1 MDIFLKRFT
10 KTRNKKLPKE
20 VQLRFLKLLHRLLN
34 NGYPLLSALES
45 IQWDKQMIEPA
56 TQITTA
62 LKNGLTIDKAFEQAT
77 FNHSITSYLYFVKA
91 NGDLL
96 GSIDKCIEMYEQRM
110 NYTKKFQ
117 QIVRYPFI
125 LLFIFSVLLYFIK
138 KSVLPSFVDLF
149 QTSTEAS
156 ATVNFSMMII
166 EFLGNLVVILLI
178 LVIIAI
184 FVWHVTK
191 KHVPIEKQ
199 MKLYNQ
205 VPIFRTFLKLQT
217 SFFFATHFS
226 NLLKT
231 GMSFKEILEHMTHQQ
246 KLPIIA
252 HYSTLMTTELTRG
265 LHITSLISQ
274 FAFLERQLTTI
285 FRNNADVQVLEKDLT
300 VYAGMLME
308 EIERKIIKA
317 ITFIQP
323 LFFIILASFI
333 IFIYITLMWP
343 MFQLIKTI

>member
-1 MDIFLKRFT
+1 MDIFPKRIT
-10 KTRNKKLPKE
+10 NKRNKNLPAD
-20 VQLRFLKLLHRLLN
+20 VQLRFLKLLHRLLT

-45 IQWDKQMIEPA
+45 IQWDKQMIGPA
-56 TQITTA
+56 TQIITG
-62 LKNGLTIDKAFEQAT
+62 LKDGLPIDKAFDKAC
-77 FNHSITSYLYFVKA
+77 FHHSITSYLFFVKA
-91 NGDLL
+91 NGDLQ
-96 GSIDKCIEMYEQRM
+96 GSIEKCIEMYEQRM
-110 NYTKKFQ
+110 NYTKRFQ
-117 QIVRYPFI
+117 QIMRYPLI

-156 ATVNFSMMII
+156 ATVAFSMKII
-166 EFLGNLVVILLI
+166 EILGNLAIM
-178 LVIIAI
+178 VIIFVI
-184 FVWHVTK
+184 VGLFVWYITK
-191 KHVPIEKQ
+191 QRVPIEKQ
-199 MKLYNQ
+199 IKIYNK

-226 NLLKT
+226 NLLRT
-231 GMSFKEILEHMTHQQ
+231 GMSFKEILKHMTQQQ

-285 FRNNADVQVLEKDLT
+285 FRKNVDMQALEKDLT
-300 VYAGMLME
+300 VYAGILME

-323 LFFIILASFI
+323 MFFIILASFI